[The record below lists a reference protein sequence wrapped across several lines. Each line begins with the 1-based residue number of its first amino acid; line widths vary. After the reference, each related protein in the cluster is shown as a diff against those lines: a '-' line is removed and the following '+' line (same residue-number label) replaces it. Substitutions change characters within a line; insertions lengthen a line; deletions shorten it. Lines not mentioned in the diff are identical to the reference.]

1 MNVLNKLLI
10 ASLLTG
16 SIATPVLAAD
26 ATQPAP
32 QQKYFHHM
40 DPAQREA
47 MMAKHQQELHDQL
60 KLQPNQEA
68 AWQRYSNAMKPG
80 PRPEKPSREDLAKMT
95 APDRMALH
103 LKELK
108 RHEIMMGQRL
118 DAMKTF
124 YAQLTT
130 QQKQTFDA
138 ATLPRHHHGKHETQP
153 AQ

>member
-10 ASLLTG
+10 VGLLAG
-16 SIATPVLAAD
+16 SVAAPVLAAD
-26 ATQPAP
+26 AAQPAP

-47 MMAKHQQELHDQL
+47 MMAKRQQELHDQL

-80 PRPEKPSREDLAKMT
+80 PRPEKTSSEDLAKMT
-95 APDRMALH
+95 APDRMALY
-103 LKELK
+103 LKEMK

-138 ATLPRHHHGKHETQP
+138 ATLPRHHHEESAAQP